1 MAPVADPDRRAAA
14 HLQLL
19 GVAWNFGWPVTTG
32 VALGWWLDTRFG
44 TSPWATLGLGLGAMV
59 VAVRRLLDL
68 AREESR
74 EDTPEE
80 AREAARREA
89 REESRREDGPG
100 DRGEGR
106 AP

>member
-1 MAPVADPDRRAAA
+1 MTA
-14 HLQLL
+14 
-19 GVAWNFGWPVTTG
+19 G

-68 AREESR
+68 ARQESR
-74 EDTPEE
+74 EEF
-80 AREAARREA
+80 
-89 REESRREDGPG
+89 REESRGQDGPG
-100 DRGEGR
+100 DRGEGQ